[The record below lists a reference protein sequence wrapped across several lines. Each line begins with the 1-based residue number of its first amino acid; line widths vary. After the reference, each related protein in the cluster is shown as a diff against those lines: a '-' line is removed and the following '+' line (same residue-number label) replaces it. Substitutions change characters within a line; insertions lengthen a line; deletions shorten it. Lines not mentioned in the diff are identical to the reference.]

1 MKWAT
6 FENRLRITGELVA
19 QTGVRVGMSAE
30 TAMPTATDLPVIKDA
45 YGKPFIPG
53 SSLRGAV
60 RAYVERIVR
69 AFEPVARN
77 GKGASNPVNPKEW
90 SIPPDDKKK
99 LAEHDDYE
107 AQVYQRSC
115 RVERVFGS
123 PWLASRVR
131 FTDLALIEPENQ
143 SPIEPELRDAVA
155 IDREKESVAN
165 KYDFE
170 ALPAGVRFQFE
181 LIAENLDEGEE
192 LGLVLLGVRALE
204 QGEILIGG
212 FKGRGLGRVKLE
224 NTQYEWID
232 RANLK
237 EYLITGQAGTLD
249 ETRRKTALEALF
261 NALKEG
267 SSDARATI

>member
-19 QTGVRVGMSAE
+19 RTGIRVGMSAE
-30 TAMPTATDLPVIKDA
+30 TAMPTATDLPVIVDA
-45 YGKPFIPG
+45 EGKPFIPG

-69 AFEPVARN
+69 AFEPDVGN
-77 GKGASNPVNPKEW
+77 GKGASNPTKNEEW
-90 SIPPDDKKK
+90 SIPPKKK
-99 LAEHDDYE
+99 QELAGGEDYE
-107 AQVYQRSC
+107 EQIYRQSC

-131 FTDLALIEPENQ
+131 FTDLPMITPA
-143 SPIEPELRDAVA
+143 EPELRDTVA

-192 LGLVLLGVRALE
+192 LGLVLLGIQALE
-204 QGEILIGG
+204 RGEILIGG
-212 FKGRGLGRVKLE
+212 FKGRGLGHVVLE
-224 NTQYEWID
+224 KAQYEWID
-232 RANLK
+232 RDNLK
-237 EYLITGQAGTLD
+237 DYLISGVVGTLD
-249 ETRRKTALEALF
+249 EAQRDK
-261 NALKEG
+261 ALKTLINQLTG
-267 SSDARATI
+267 GK

>member
-30 TAMPTATDLPVIKDA
+30 TAMPTVTDLPVIKDA
-45 YGKPFIPG
+45 HGKPFIPG

-69 AFEPVARN
+69 TFESTVGN
-77 GKGASNPVNPKEW
+77 GKGASNPVDPNEW
-90 SIPPDDKKK
+90 AIPPEKRRE
-99 LAEHDDYE
+99 LAGRDDYE
-107 AQVYQRSC
+107 AQVYQLSC

-131 FTDLALIEPENQ
+131 FTDLALIEKEDQ
-143 SPIEPELRDAVA
+143 YPIEPELRDAVA

-192 LGLVLLGVRALE
+192 LGLVLLGIRALE

-212 FKGRGLGRVKLE
+212 FKGRGLGHVKLE
-224 NTQYEWID
+224 GAQYEWID

-237 EYLITGQAGTLD
+237 KYLITGQAGALD
-249 ETRRKTALEALF
+249 ETQRKAALEALF
-261 NALKEG
+261 NALTGGK
-267 SSDARATI
+267 